1 MTLFDAML
9 SFLSIF
15 TTPMSF
21 CLIGVVLL
29 FYALV
34 MFVIL
39 GPAASESRPYDDGW
53 QLPLLAWASAAVAT
67 TLGTSLIIWALSSN
81 SPFTWVTTQ

>member
-15 TTPMSF
+15 TTPLFFS
-21 CLIGVVLL
+21 LVGVLL
-29 FYALV
+29 LSYALI

-39 GPAASESRPYDDGW
+39 GPASSETRPYDDGW
-53 QLPLLAWASAAVAT
+53 QEPLLAWLTVAAAVT
-67 TLGTSLIIWALSSN
+67 VGVSLIIWAVSSG
-81 SPFTWVTTQ
+81 SPFTWVATQ